1 MTMVEIMET
10 SEYKNIDS
18 RVVTDGLKLCAIG
31 LLMIFSFF
39 IFDFVVIIIEGIV
52 FVIMLVKFI
61 KNIKKE
67 ISYINSLIDRN
78 ENK

>member
-18 RVVTDGLKLCAIG
+18 RVVTDGLKLYAIG

-39 IFDFVVIIIEGIV
+39 IF
-52 FVIMLVKFI
+52 
-61 KNIKKE
+61 
-67 ISYINSLIDRN
+67 NSLLNGFNYIYKKSN
-78 ENK
+78 EI